1 MLIDYILESGSEMIL
16 LGVDYYPEEL
26 LPAVDTERSV
36 FDDVVN
42 PHPTLLSDILFLL
55 CIGSMLHYMRHIK
68 SVCLATIGINVA
80 AYVLTISGLNVPS
93 VRSDLV

>member
-1 MLIDYILESGSEMIL
+1 LGGDLHRINRDFSYQTTRDLMLIDYILESGSEMIL

-42 PHPTLLSDILFLL
+42 PHPTLLSDILFS
-55 CIGSMLHYMRHIK
+55 IVYWQYAALH
-68 SVCLATIGINVA
+68 AT
-80 AYVLTISGLNVPS
+80 Y
-93 VRSDLV
+93 